1 MSEAPCAGGKGILE
15 LFQKAVQRGEKWKFQ
30 ILQKMRGSPLVSAV
44 GVRRKEA
51 HAQDTST
58 RILHRVDVSSGSDC
72 SGSGVCGGG
81 RWIPPAQCRNLQ
93 DLVLRQLPGRSQ
105 LWFGF
110 APWPPKLP
118 YAVGGTR
125 EREKELSILQR

>member
-1 MSEAPCAGGKGILE
+1 MSEARRARGNRIAE
-15 LFQKAVQRGEKWKFQ
+15 RFQKAVQRGEKWKFQ

-44 GVRRKEA
+44 GVRRKET

-110 APWPPKLP
+110 APWPPKTSICR
-118 YAVGGTR
+118 GR
-125 EREKELSILQR
+125 NEREKELSILQR